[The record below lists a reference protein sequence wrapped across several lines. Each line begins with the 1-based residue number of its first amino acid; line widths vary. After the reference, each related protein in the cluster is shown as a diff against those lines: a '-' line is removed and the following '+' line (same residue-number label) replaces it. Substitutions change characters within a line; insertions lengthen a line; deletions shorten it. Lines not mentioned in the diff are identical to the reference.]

1 MVPSSPRLKA
11 IVKSDSLSQQ
21 LNSYA
26 LASCAAGVS
35 LLALAHPAEA
45 EIVYTA
51 AHVAIGY
58 NNTFNVDLNHDGIT
72 DFTIREMISHTSS
85 GVGNVLSVESVPAG
99 NGLEGTGARGLVN
112 YASALP
118 RGAAISSRVN
128 FIGRSGGLMAGY
140 HTLALAGG
148 FYFGHWL
155 NVANRFLGLK
165 FMIDGQTHY
174 GWARL
179 NVHIDR
185 FRIQAYLTGYA
196 YETVPGKLIHT
207 GEESGPAD
215 DLVHVPDSA
224 TSADSAPQASIAP
237 SDWPL
242 AQHPSL
248 GMLALGE
255 RALQLWR
262 REARSS

>member
-11 IVKSDSLSQQ
+11 DTLKSDFLSQQ

-45 EIVYTA
+45 EVVYTP

-58 NNTFNVDLNHDGIT
+58 NNTFNLDLNHDGIT

-85 GVGNVLSVESVPAG
+85 GVGNIISVASVPAG
-99 NGLEGTGARGLVN
+99 NGLEGMVLFN

-118 RGAAISSRVN
+118 RGAAINSRLS
-128 FIGRSGGLMAGY
+128 FIGRAGGLLAGFR
-140 HTLALAGG
+140 TLAGSG
-148 FYFGHWL
+148 RSVGHWV

-165 FMIDGQTHY
+165 FVIGGQTHY

-179 NVHIDR
+179 NVHVDG
-185 FRIQAYLTGYA
+185 FSVQAYLTGYA
-196 YETVPGKLIHT
+196 YETVPGKVIHT
-207 GEESGPAD
+207 GQISGPAD
-215 DLVHVPDSA
+215 RPVLIPDSA
-224 TSADSAPQASIAP
+224 RSADSAPQASMAQ
-237 SDWPL
+237 SDKPL
-242 AQHPSL
+242 ARDASL

-255 RALQLWR
+255 HALHLWR
-262 REARSS
+262 REERSS